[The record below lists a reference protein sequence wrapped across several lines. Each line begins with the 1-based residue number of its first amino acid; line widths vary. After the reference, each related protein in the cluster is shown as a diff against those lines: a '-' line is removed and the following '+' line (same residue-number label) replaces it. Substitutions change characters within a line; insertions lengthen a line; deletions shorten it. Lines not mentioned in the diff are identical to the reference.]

1 MKLID
6 PAPLLFGLVWFGL
19 VTNYSIGGF
28 RHEGRRKIWAIS
40 FDHKTVVC
48 LPIALFYVTEFNRRL
63 TAMKKQQ
70 TEITNLRTY
79 IASGFIFLIGA
90 GLLIAAEKV
99 TYGYGYL
106 WIKSVIS
113 NLGGLLV
120 ASVAIAMLW
129 ELFSKRSFL
138 DELLEKTGLAEDLRN
153 VGITGISLNPV
164 RGPEFPKLI
173 KSSERLDI
181 FVCYAN
187 TWRANFEKDLKIL
200 ATKKN
205 CRIRLIIPNPDNSV
219 IMDDLA
225 KRFNATDAATMRSR
239 IMEAISEYK
248 LLFASVNNDTL
259 NFSIWIHNQTPLTS
273 FYRFDRA
280 AVITLYKHAGGRG
293 ETPTLIAERGGGLY
307 SFIENE
313 VDAMV
318 KGVHP
323 NGALATKIYPLI

>member
-1 MKLID
+1 
-6 PAPLLFGLVWFGL
+6 
-19 VTNYSIGGF
+19 
-28 RHEGRRKIWAIS
+28 
-40 FDHKTVVC
+40 
-48 LPIALFYVTEFNRRL
+48 
-63 TAMKKQQ
+63 MKKQQ

-79 IASGFIFLIGA
+79 IASGCIFLIGA
-90 GLLIAAEKV
+90 GLLIAAEKF
-99 TYGYGYL
+99 TYGDGYL
-106 WIKSVIS
+106 WMKSVVS

-164 RGPEFPKLI
+164 RGPDFPTLI

-187 TWRANFEKDLKIL
+187 TWRANFEKDLKTL
-200 ATKKN
+200 AAKKN
-205 CRIRLIIPNPDNSV
+205 CRIRLIIPNPENQI
-219 IMDDLA
+219 IMEDLA
-225 KRFNATDAATMRSR
+225 KRFNATDAAAIKSR
-239 IMEAISEYK
+239 IVDAIEEYK
-248 LLFASVNNDTL
+248 SLFASVNNETL
-259 NFSIWIHNQTPLTS
+259 NFSIWVHNKTPLTS
-273 FYRFDRA
+273 FYRFDRN

-323 NGALATKIYPLI
+323 HSALAQKIFPIVQSEQQAQPTKK